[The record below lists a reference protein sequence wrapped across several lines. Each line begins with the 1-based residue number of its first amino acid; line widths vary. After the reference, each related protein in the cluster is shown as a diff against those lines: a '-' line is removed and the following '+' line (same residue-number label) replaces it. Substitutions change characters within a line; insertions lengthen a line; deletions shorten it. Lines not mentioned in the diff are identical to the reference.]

1 MNLGRAALAAVVK
14 SGVSQ
19 GEIARTTGVT
29 KQMVSLWLRD
39 RRPGYEALCV
49 LEQEYGIAMNSW
61 SDAVPD
67 PSDSDAGS
75 EAQQ

>member
-1 MNLGRAALAAVVK
+1 MNLGRAALSAVVK

-19 GEIARTTGVT
+19 GRIARATGVT

-39 RRPGYEALCV
+39 RRPGYEALLV

-61 SDAVPD
+61 GGAEPEDQEKSKVE
-67 PSDSDAGS
+67 S
-75 EAQQ
+75 